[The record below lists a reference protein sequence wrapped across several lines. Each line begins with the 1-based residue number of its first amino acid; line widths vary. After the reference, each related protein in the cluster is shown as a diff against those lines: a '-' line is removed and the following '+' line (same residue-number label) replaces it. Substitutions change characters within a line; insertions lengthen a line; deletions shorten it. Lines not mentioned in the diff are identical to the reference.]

1 MKKLDKHA
9 NQENVLIF
17 LHIPKAAGSTLHRI
31 IEKQY
36 EPSTIFTIPSFY
48 SSKEEFRQ
56 AAEFQLKEIKVLKG
70 HMFFGLHEVLPNPS
84 TYITFL
90 RDPVERIISHYYYVL
105 QNPIH
110 YLYKDVKA
118 NNMSLKEYA
127 GSGLSLELDNGQTRF
142 IAGFN
147 FLDHS
152 QPASQEMLEVAK
164 QNLKSHFAVVG
175 IVEEFNKSL
184 ITLRKR
190 FDWKTPFY
198 VKENTTKNR
207 LKKKII
213 SKDTLEVIKKYNELD
228 IELYRYAKDIFEDLV
243 NQQDASFER
252 EIKVFNLLNGVYQTY
267 RGLYASSRL
276 AELKMMGR
284 CQSNEVE
291 QYF

>member
-1 MKKLDKHA
+1 MKKLDKHT
-9 NQENVLIF
+9 NQEHVLIF

-56 AAEFQLKEIKVLKG
+56 AAKFQLKEIKVLKG

-84 TYITFL
+84 TYITLL

-105 QNPIH
+105 RNPSH

-118 NNMSLKEYA
+118 QNMSLKEYA
-127 GSGLSLELDNGQTRF
+127 CSGLSLELDNGQTRF
-142 IAGFN
+142 IAGLN
-147 FLDHS
+147 FRDHS
-152 QPASQEMLEVAK
+152 QPVFQEMLEVAK

-175 IVEEFNKSL
+175 IVEEFNKTL
-184 ITLRKR
+184 MILRKELG
-190 FDWKTPFY
+190 WKIPFY
-198 VKENTTKNR
+198 VKYNTTRKR
-207 LKKKII
+207 PLKEIV
-213 SKDTLEVIKKYNELD
+213 SKETLDVIKKHNELD
-228 IELYRYAKDIFEDLV
+228 IELYSYAKDIFEDLV

-267 RGLYASSRL
+267 RGVYSSSRL
-276 AELKMMGR
+276 AALKMMGR
-284 CQSNEVE
+284 C
-291 QYF
+291 

>member
-1 MKKLDKHA
+1 MKKLDKHT
-9 NQENVLIF
+9 NQEHVLIF
-17 LHIPKAAGSTLHRI
+17 LHIPKAGGSTLHRI

-70 HMFFGLHEVLPNPS
+70 HMFFGLPDVLPNPS
-84 TYITFL
+84 TYITLL

-105 QNPIH
+105 RTPIH

-118 NNMSLKEYA
+118 KNMSLKEYA
-127 GSGLSLELDNGQTRF
+127 CSGLSVELDNGQTRL
-142 IAGFN
+142 ISGFN

-164 QNLKSHFAVVG
+164 QNLKSQFAVVG
-175 IVEEFNKSL
+175 IVEDFNK
-184 ITLRKR
+184 TLMLLKKE
-190 FDWKTPFY
+190 FGWKMPFY

-207 LKKKII
+207 LLKERV
-213 SKDTLEVIKKYNELD
+213 SKETLDVIKKHNELD

-267 RGLYASSRL
+267 RGVYASSRL
-276 AELKMMGR
+276 AALKMMGR
-284 CQSNEVE
+284 C
-291 QYF
+291 

>member
-1 MKKLDKHA
+1 MKKLDKHT
-9 NQENVLIF
+9 NQEHVLIF
-17 LHIPKAAGSTLHRI
+17 LHIPKAGGSTLHRI

-70 HMFFGLHEVLPNPS
+70 HMFFGLPDVLPNPS
-84 TYITFL
+84 TYITLL

-105 QNPIH
+105 RTPIH
-110 YLYKDVKA
+110 YLYKDVKSK
-118 NNMSLKEYA
+118 NMSLKEYVC
-127 GSGLSLELDNGQTRF
+127 SGLSGELDNGQTRL

-147 FLDHS
+147 FSDTA

-175 IVEEFNKSL
+175 IAEEFNKTL
-184 ITLRKR
+184 IILKKG
-190 FDWKTPFY
+190 FGWKMPFY

-207 LKKKII
+207 LMKERIPKE
-213 SKDTLEVIKKYNELD
+213 TLDVIKKHNELD

-267 RGLYASSRL
+267 REVYSSSRL
-276 AELKMMGR
+276 AALKMMGR
-284 CQSNEVE
+284 C
-291 QYF
+291 

>member
-1 MKKLDKHA
+1 MKKLDKHT
-9 NQENVLIF
+9 NQEHVLIF
-17 LHIPKAAGSTLHRI
+17 LHIPKAGGSTLHRI

-70 HMFFGLHEVLPNPS
+70 HMFFGLPDVLPNPS
-84 TYITFL
+84 TYITLL

-105 QNPIH
+105 RTPIH

-118 NNMSLKEYA
+118 KNMSLKEYA
-127 GSGLSLELDNGQTRF
+127 CSGLSVELDNGQTRL
-142 IAGFN
+142 ISGFN
-147 FLDHS
+147 FRDHS

-164 QNLKSHFAVVG
+164 QNLKSQFAVVG
-175 IVEEFNKSL
+175 SVENFNK
-184 ITLRKR
+184 TLMLLKKE
-190 FDWKTPFY
+190 FGWKMPFY
-198 VKENTTKNR
+198 VKQNTTKNR
-207 LKKKII
+207 LLKERV
-213 SKDTLEVIKKYNELD
+213 SKETLDVIKKHNELD

-267 RGLYASSRL
+267 RGVYASSRL
-276 AELKMMGR
+276 AALKMMGR
-284 CQSNEVE
+284 C
-291 QYF
+291 

>member
-1 MKKLDKHA
+1 MKKLDKDA
-9 NQENVLIF
+9 NQEHVLIF

-84 TYITFL
+84 IYITLL

-105 QNPIH
+105 RTPIH
-110 YLYKDVKA
+110 YLYKDVKTK
-118 NNMSLKEYA
+118 NMSLKEYA
-127 GSGLSLELDNGQTRF
+127 CSGLSVELDNGQTRL
-142 IAGFN
+142 ISGFN

-164 QNLKSHFAVVG
+164 QNLKSQFAVVG
-175 IVEEFNKSL
+175 IVEDFNK
-184 ITLRKR
+184 TLMLLKKE
-190 FDWKTPFY
+190 FGWKMPFY

-207 LKKKII
+207 LLKERV
-213 SKDTLEVIKKYNELD
+213 SKETLAVIKKHNELD

-252 EIKVFNLLNGVYQTY
+252 EIKLFNLLNGVYQTY
-267 RGLYASSRL
+267 RGVYASSRL
-276 AELKMMGR
+276 AALKMMGR
-284 CQSNEVE
+284 C
-291 QYF
+291 